1 MRLLSILFLSSM
13 LCCDLIALSD
23 EDKGLAIAMDADKK
37 DSGWGD
43 ASASMTM
50 ILKNKQGQESRRS
63 IRIKMLEVLGDGDK
77 SLTVFDSPK
86 DIKGTA
92 FLSHTHSLTADDQ
105 WLFLPALKRVKRIA
119 SANKSGPF
127 VGSEFAYEDLTSQ
140 EVEKYTYKWLRD
152 EKTSEA
158 EYFVIEAYPAYQYS
172 GYTKQIVW
180 VDSNMYQPMKIEFY
194 DRKGAL
200 LKTLTYSGMRQYLS
214 QYWRADKMYMENHQ
228 TGKTTELLWDNWA
241 FKTGLVDRD
250 FQKNTLKRTR

>member
-1 MRLLSILFLSSM
+1 MRLLSVVFLSSM
-13 LCCDLIALSD
+13 LCGDLIALSD
-23 EDKGLAIAMDADKK
+23 EDKGLAIAKDADQK
-37 DSGWGD
+37 DTGWGD

-63 IRIKMLEVLGDGDK
+63 IRIKMLEVLTDGDK

-152 EKTSEA
+152 EKTPEA
-158 EYFVIEAYPAYQYS
+158 EYFVIELYPAYQYS
-172 GYTKQIVW
+172 GYT
-180 VDSNMYQPMKIEFY
+180 
-194 DRKGAL
+194 
-200 LKTLTYSGMRQYLS
+200 
-214 QYWRADKMYMENHQ
+214 
-228 TGKTTELLWDNWA
+228 
-241 FKTGLVDRD
+241 
-250 FQKNTLKRTR
+250 